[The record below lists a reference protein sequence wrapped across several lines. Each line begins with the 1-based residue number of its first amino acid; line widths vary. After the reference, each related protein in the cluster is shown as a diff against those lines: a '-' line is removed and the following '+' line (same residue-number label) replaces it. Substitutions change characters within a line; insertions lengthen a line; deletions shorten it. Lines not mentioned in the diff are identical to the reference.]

1 MSSEVIPGD
10 GRHGSAVQHACKL
23 LDLCHESSLLLEAT
37 TELPTIAR
45 MRYADVQ
52 GVAMAFLC
60 WPWLESLYSVSAE
73 TWSISDFGGFMCFLG
88 LPGLLDNSRHMDASH
103 NKGKVRAKHGETC
116 QQPRGR

>member
-1 MSSEVIPGD
+1 MVGMALRFS
-10 GRHGSAVQHACKL
+10 HACKL

-37 TELPTIAR
+37 TELITIAR

-73 TWSISDFGGFMCFLG
+73 TWSTSDFGGFMSFLA
-88 LPGLLDNSRHMDASH
+88 LPGLLDNPRHMDASH
-103 NKGKVRAKHGETC
+103 DKGKVTAEHGGTG
-116 QQPRGR
+116 QQRRGR